1 MEILELL
8 SKVIL
13 ILFFVGY
20 GFTAVFIPEKLR
32 RDAFW
37 MIPWFGFIFIGV
49 IGVFL
54 SMAGVPMNQA
64 KYLIL
69 ASALVLV
76 IYAFIT
82 NKKISFVSWETG
94 LITLLTIV
102 CLLFNLWPLIKVGF
116 PTTISLGNLDP
127 ISYVHTSDFLLN
139 KSFEITNAGLTFLV
153 CKSENG

>member
-102 CLLFNLWPLIKVGF
+102 
-116 PTTISLGNLDP
+116 
-127 ISYVHTSDFLLN
+127 
-139 KSFEITNAGLTFLV
+139 
-153 CKSENG
+153 